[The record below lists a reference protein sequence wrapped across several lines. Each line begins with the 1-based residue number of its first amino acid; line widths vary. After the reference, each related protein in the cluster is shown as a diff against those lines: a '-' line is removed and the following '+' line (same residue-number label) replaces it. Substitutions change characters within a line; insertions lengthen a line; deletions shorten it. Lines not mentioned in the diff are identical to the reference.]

1 MSSQPLSS
9 LGSHCPGKEQESGPR
24 GGGQAALFPRLR
36 AKEPRL
42 QASSSSHSSPSFP
55 GPSHQAHSRAEAEL
69 PQELPLQKEDPE
81 ASQNEPLTS
90 AKQHKKAKKR
100 KSLGAPEL
108 PPVANIVSAPSE
120 NLGLER
126 EWQSLAFPFPPA
138 LWTPDMG

>member
-1 MSSQPLSS
+1 M
-9 LGSHCPGKEQESGPR
+9 
-24 GGGQAALFPRLR
+24 LFPRLR

-42 QASSSSHSSPSFP
+42 QASSSSLSSPSFP
-55 GPSHQAHSRAEAEL
+55 GPSHQAHSREL
-69 PQELPLQKEDPE
+69 PQELPLQREDPE
-81 ASQNEPLTS
+81 ASQNEPSPS

-126 EWQSLAFPFPPA
+126 EWQSLGLPFFPCLMDP
-138 LWTPDMG
+138 